1 MEHNKIGN
9 YQLPIT
15 DYPLGISETRW
26 RSAVTTPFRLLVI
39 LCKN

>member
-15 DYPLGISETRW
+15 DYRL
-26 RSAVTTPFRLLVI
+26 PFGYLRDAMAFGSHYTVPAAGDSM
-39 LCKN
+39 